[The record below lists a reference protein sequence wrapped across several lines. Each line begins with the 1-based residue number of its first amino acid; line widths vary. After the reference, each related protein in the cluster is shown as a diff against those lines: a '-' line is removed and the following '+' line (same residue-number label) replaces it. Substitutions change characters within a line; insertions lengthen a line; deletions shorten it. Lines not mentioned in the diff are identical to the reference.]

1 MIGVHASTPD
11 DRAAVVDGLRRW
23 AVGVLSDQAAV
34 ELLANYRNGRFVR
47 PGVAWVKPCVRPG
60 WFWLDADALADYAAT
75 RTGDEQRILTL
86 AARLVVDPW
95 TSRRPTLGRRAAA

>member
-1 MIGVHASTPD
+1 M
-11 DRAAVVDGLRRW
+11 
-23 AVGVLSDQAAV
+23 
-34 ELLANYRNGRFVR
+34 
-47 PGVAWVKPCVRPG
+47 KPCVRPG

>member
-11 DRAAVVDGLRRW
+11 ERAAVVVGLRRW

-34 ELLANYRNGRFVR
+34 ELLASYRNGRFVR
-47 PGVAWVKPCVRPG
+47 PGVVWVKPCVRPG
-60 WFWLDADALADYAAT
+60 WFSLDADALADYAAT
-75 RTGDEQRILTL
+75 RTGDEQRILNL

-95 TSRRPTLGRRAAA
+95 TSRRPTLGRGAAA